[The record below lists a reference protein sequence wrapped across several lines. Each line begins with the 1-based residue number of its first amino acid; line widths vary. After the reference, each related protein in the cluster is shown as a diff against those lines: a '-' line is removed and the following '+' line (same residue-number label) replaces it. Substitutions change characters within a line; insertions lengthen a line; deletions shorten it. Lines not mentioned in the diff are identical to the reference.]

1 MKKHRNKLFLLLP
14 LLLVACSQ
22 FSANM
27 WRSEQTAQNLVY
39 TTYVGYTSG
48 VANGVIKVTPPQSN
62 AIKQARLKFAASIQV
77 AEAWRLSYET
87 NSAMKPYAQAALD
100 AVLDNSSNF
109 VYVYN
114 LLKQ

>member
-14 LLLVACSQ
+14 LLLVACAS
-22 FSANM
+22 FSTNM

-39 TTYVGYTSG
+39 TSYVAYT
-48 VANGVIKVTPPQSN
+48 NGLATGLIKVTAPQSN

-87 NSAMKPYAQAALD
+87 NSTMKPYAQAALD
-100 AVLDNSSNF
+100 AVLENSSNF